1 MSEETKNNAGCV
13 YDFTLKYEGV
23 TRIDVELWLVKH
35 CKSWC
40 FQREIGEGGYEHYQ
54 GRISLRKAVRECQ
67 QVLVQPWVNHCRWK
81 KTCNK
86 NVKNVHYICKD
97 NGYYQGITHTD
108 EDEETEL
115 VNKEA
120 SYGPWT
126 EDDFVAP
133 VRIPRQVREI
143 KSLRPWQLAII
154 AKCDVWDTRGI
165 DMIYDPRGNIGK
177 SVLVAYMRAHN
188 LARKLPPVN
197 DYKDVMRM
205 CCDMPVSRCYM
216 FDMPRAMK
224 KDKLGS
230 LYTAIEEL
238 KSGYCWDDRYKFK
251 ERFFDCPNIWVFAN
265 TLPDMS
271 LLSADRWRLW
281 QVVDH
286 KLEHYD
292 LKEGGE

>member
-1 MSEETKNNAGCV
+1 MTTNNPVCV
-13 YDFTLKYEGV
+13 YDFTLKYEGI
-23 TRIDVELWLVKH
+23 TRVDVERWLIGN
-35 CKSWC
+35 CKTWC
-40 FQREIGEGGYEHYQ
+40 FAREVGSGGYEHYQ
-54 GRISLRKAVRECQ
+54 GRISLRKPVRISQ
-67 QVLVQPWVNHCRWK
+67 QITVQPWVNHCAWSVTAK
-81 KTCNK
+81 KNT
-86 NVKNVHYICKD
+86 KNVHYICKD
-97 NGYYQGITHTD
+97 SMQGIHLMHNEID
-108 EDEETEL
+108 DEEEIDL
-115 VNKEA
+115 VDKTA

-126 EDDFVAP
+126 EDDVVAP
-133 VRIPRQVREI
+133 ARIPRQVREI
-143 KSLRPWQLAII
+143 KSLRPWQQSII
-154 AKCDVWDTRGI
+154 DQCDVWDTRTI
-165 DMIYDPRGNIGK
+165 NMVYDPRGNIGK

-205 CCDMPVSRCYM
+205 CCDMPVSRCYI

-224 KDKLGS
+224 KDRLGS

-265 TLPDMS
+265 TLPDMT

-281 QVVDH
+281 HVVDH

-292 LKEGGE
+292 LKEGEE